1 MCFQTSSSPVK
12 ILDFTIRIE
21 LYNFYQLNSF
31 LSILGVV
38 LRKQHPLWFIPS
50 KKTKET
56 HEGLRTVLKSHT
68 PCIIIFKQSNKMASM
83 VFETWTETSQ
93 KFKQKSGTKSL
104 LKSFKDVSL
113 GLRWDLVVQLKQTI
127 SNSEWHEIPTKWLW
141 FLRCHFIFLYACWF
155 NNPAFRFRQS

>member
-50 KKTKET
+50 KKTKGT

-68 PCIIIFKQSNKMASM
+68 PCIQAMKQNGVHGIRDLNKD
-83 VFETWTETSQ
+83 
-93 KFKQKSGTKSL
+93 KSKIQA
-104 LKSFKDVSL
+104 KERD
-113 GLRWDLVVQLKQTI
+113 Q
-127 SNSEWHEIPTKWLW
+127 IP
-141 FLRCHFIFLYACWF
+141 A
-155 NNPAFRFRQS
+155 